1 LVVECAI
8 VVLILLLL
16 RSAAGV
22 ELRRLLGVSGMDI
35 LHVLLLL
42 LVLVVVLL
50 VLLVLM
56 WMLVLLIA
64 IRVWIRELGMRLKWW
79 WWGLRAS
86 VQRRQSLVVHLSG
99 VLVRHGVHRVP
110 MVELLLL
117 LLLLLLALAAICLP
131 WGHAVGRPRDIPG
144 LSDQPGRQ

>member
-1 LVVECAI
+1 
-8 VVLILLLL
+8 
-16 RSAAGV
+16 
-22 ELRRLLGVSGMDI
+22 
-35 LHVLLLL
+35 
-42 LVLVVVLL
+42 
-50 VLLVLM
+50 M

-99 VLVRHGVHRVP
+99 VLVHWHGVHRVP

-117 LLLLLLALAAICLP
+117 LLLLLLALAAIYLP
-131 WGHAVGRPRDIPG
+131 WGHPVGGPRDIPD
-144 LSDQPGRQ
+144 LSDQPSRQ

>member
-1 LVVECAI
+1 MVVERAI
-8 VVLILLLL
+8 VVLILLLLLLLL

-35 LHVLLLL
+35 LHVLLLVLVSVLL
-42 LVLVVVLL
+42 LV

-64 IRVWIRELGMRLKWW
+64 IRVWTRELGMRLKW

-86 VQRRQSLVVHLSG
+86 VQRR
-99 VLVRHGVHRVP
+99 
-110 MVELLLL
+110 
-117 LLLLLLALAAICLP
+117 
-131 WGHAVGRPRDIPG
+131 
-144 LSDQPGRQ
+144 